1 MEKTYFS
8 PNSMIE
14 DVWSLKYCQDFIS
27 PRSSPS
33 FITVCETEAVLG
45 LGSLPVEIQVLLS
58 VDVQTEVDFYLNPKC
73 ISKREKTLSCFILY
87 FCMVVW
93 CFVWYCDILVDIWG
107 EMSGNVDLDLARP
120 WDSTAL
126 PCTSQSAS
134 CLTVPGGQ
142 GATVPVWQRLSC
154 LDSVWSRA
162 RRAEHGQC

>member
-87 FCMVVW
+87 FCMVVV
-93 CFVWYCDILVDIWG
+93 CGVILWYIGRYLRWDVRQCRVVCLAPCWLV
-107 EMSGNVDLDLARP
+107 VLDLDLARP

-126 PCTSQSAS
+126 WAPCPCTSR
-134 CLTVPGGQ
+134 PH
-142 GATVPVWQRLSC
+142 VPVWQRISC
-154 LDSVWSRA
+154 LDSVWSAA
-162 RRAEHGQC
+162 RRA